1 MALILLDDPLDSIKL
16 ELKTEPDRFG
26 SGPGGSNRPPRRTA
40 LGYMGEDDDANN
52 NMRKW
57 QRMQLKILERGLQ
70 GYKIWLIATGDYAFL
85 KTDLELEIGSTYDGQ
100 FLHWNKDGTATFVP
114 TTVQKFEQQIEPQTF
129 SLNDLLPFKE
139 IASSGKL
146 NIKSSPSSNRL
157 QTLPEELDFEL
168 ESFTDLLPPPLSI
181 SEFAP
186 LDLIQHKLVDYL
198 DWFKENAYTG
208 IVKFKHQRF
217 NACGA
222 LVLFRGRCT
231 GAMFT
236 TTEQREPLTT
246 QQALPH
252 LYRAMSLLGA
262 QVVSYTLP
270 EEIVLP
276 ISAAFLGYP
285 VQKAKENC
293 KEYFDYVLGGLK
305 QNSSIA
311 VVAITSK
318 TGETYL
324 VYVYQGNSVGFFSL
338 ERKTFYLDM
347 QEVFEFVANNADI
360 ELQVSVLPNEIAQK
374 SFQFGF
380 ELRL

>member
-1 MALILLDDPLDSIKL
+1 MALVLLDDPLDSIKL

-70 GYKIWLIATGDYAFL
+70 GYKIRLIATGDYAFL

-114 TTVQKFEQQIEPQTF
+114 ATIQKFEQQIEPQTF

-139 IASSGKL
+139 STSSGKV
-146 NIKSSPSSNRL
+146 NRNSSPTRAIH
-157 QTLPEELDFEL
+157 QTPSEESEFDL
-168 ESFTDLLPPPLSI
+168 ETFTDVFPPPLSI

-186 LDLIQHKLVDYL
+186 LDLIRYKLADYL

-208 IVKFKHQRF
+208 IVKFKHSRF
-217 NACGA
+217 NSCGA
-222 LVLFRGRCT
+222 LVLFRGRCA

-236 TTEQREPLTT
+236 DIEQQEPLTT

-285 VQKAKENC
+285 VQQTIENC
-293 KEYFDYVLGGLK
+293 KEYFDRVLGWLN
-305 QNSSIA
+305 QNNSIA
-311 VVAITSK
+311 VVAITAK
-318 TGETYL
+318 TGETIL
-324 VYVYQGNSVGFFSL
+324 VYIYQGNSIGFLSL
-338 ERKTFYLDM
+338 ERRTFCLDM
-347 QEVFEFVANNADI
+347 QEVFDFVANNTNI
-360 ELQVSVLPNEIAQK
+360 ELYVSVLPNEIAQN
-374 SFQFGF
+374 SFHFGF